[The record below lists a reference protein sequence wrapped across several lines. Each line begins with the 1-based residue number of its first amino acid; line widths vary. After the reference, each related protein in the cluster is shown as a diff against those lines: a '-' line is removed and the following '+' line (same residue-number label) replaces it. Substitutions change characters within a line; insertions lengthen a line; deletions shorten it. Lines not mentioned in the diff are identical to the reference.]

1 MRKLVYILFV
11 FCLAAGC
18 SEKPVVPEFQDVPE
32 GMVRVDFRLPG
43 IFSPIPDDGSPKS
56 RAGEYAFPETRTV
69 AANDTILNR
78 KLKHPDPNQPVP
90 IPYGSTV
97 WISYVEGSSTY
108 DAKGNIITTY
118 DEEPKYHACVV
129 RADAGY
135 NSLYPLNVKDTTIVV
150 NGVEETFITPER
162 ETLGRPLLLTDQSK
176 YRFKMMYPALPV
188 HKTKKS
194 IIVENG
200 MFFCAHDGRY
210 EETAPTDTK
219 VSKENSG
226 VAYVSLN
233 PVVHQTSRFHFRI
246 RAGANVTDLA
256 PLHTGVE
263 VTGLQTPGVNWK
275 YDDKGN
281 NLGFDP
287 ESTSGYIEYKWP
299 SMDIADTLEMKMG
312 DKYSWTHV
320 YGDSKYASMG
330 TYYDEESGLNKKM
343 LEADVYFLPTNAQSS
358 SVVVLFN
365 LLLNGIPTQFMVTIS
380 QSATF
385 TNIFKHAH
393 SYNLD
398 MTVSR
403 KEGITVITWQNQ
415 SWVADMVMS
424 PKNS

>member
-11 FCLAAGC
+11 TCLAAGC
-18 SEKPVVPEFQDVPE
+18 SEMPVVPEHQDVPE

-43 IFSPIPDDGSPKS
+43 IYTPIPDDGSPKS
-56 RAGEYAFPETRTV
+56 RVGEYAFPETRAV
-69 AANDTILNR
+69 VANDTILNR
-78 KLKHPDPNQPVP
+78 KLNHPDPKQPVP

-97 WISYVEGSSTY
+97 WISYVEGTSTY
-108 DAKGNIITTY
+108 DDKGNIITTY
-118 DEEPKYHACVV
+118 DSEPRYHACVV

-135 NSLYPLNVKDTTIVV
+135 NSLYPLDVKDTTIVV
-150 NGVEETFITPER
+150 NGVEETFITPKR
-162 ETLGRPLLLTDQSK
+162 ETLGRPLLLTDQKK

-200 MFFCAHDGRY
+200 MFFCTHDGRY

-219 VSKENSG
+219 ITDQNSG
-226 VAYVSLN
+226 VAYVNLN
-233 PVVHQTSRFHFRI
+233 PIVHQTSRFHFRI

-263 VTGLQTPGVNWK
+263 VTGLQTPGAEYGANG
-275 YDDKGN
+275 D
-281 NLGFDP
+281 FDP
-287 ESTSGYIEYKWP
+287 DNTAGYLEYKWP
-299 SMDIADTLEMKMG
+299 SMDIADTLVMKRG
-312 DKYSWTHV
+312 DKFSWTHV

-330 TYYDEESGLNKKM
+330 TYYDEEFGMNKKM
-343 LEADVYFLPTNAQSS
+343 LEADVYFLPTNARSS
-358 SVVVLFN
+358 TVIALFN

-385 TNIFKHAH
+385 TNVFEHAH

-403 KEGITVITWQNQ
+403 NEGITVITWQNQ
-415 SWVADMVMS
+415 SWTADMVMS
-424 PKNS
+424 PVN